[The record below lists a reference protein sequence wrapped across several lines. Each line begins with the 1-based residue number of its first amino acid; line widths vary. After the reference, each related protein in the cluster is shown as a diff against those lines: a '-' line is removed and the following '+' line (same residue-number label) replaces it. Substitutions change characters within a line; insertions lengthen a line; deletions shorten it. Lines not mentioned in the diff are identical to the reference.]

1 MRPRRGFTPRIS
13 GCGPRS
19 DGACTG
25 SGVRAPFLIALLSL
39 HRAGRKASAREPSQ
53 PWIRPPEQLLGRS
66 RQRAPVGASP
76 RGSAASRQGPGLVKN
91 DLPDTP
97 LPAPRSRVPSPSS
110 RLTSSTSATST
121 HPGLPG
127 PLLLRPGRSPAVF
140 LPAVHGRLL
149 DRLRDGFEASGAHRV
164 PLGCGSEAIV
174 RPAQRAGA
182 GAQRIRL
189 RSGGPAST
197 RSPRRPFTPAPHL
210 GRLRRSAG
218 GHLTRGVRCGVGGRH
233 RGWGRGGGRCRRRR
247 SGEVGGRWG
256 RGQRSSGRSGRGG

>member
-1 MRPRRGFTPRIS
+1 MRPRRGFTPRTS

-25 SGVRAPFLIALLSL
+25 SGVRAPFLMALLSL

-97 LPAPRSRVPSPSS
+97 LPAPRSRVPPPSS
-110 RLTSSTSATST
+110 RLTPSTSATST
-121 HPGLPG
+121 HPDLPG

-140 LPAVHGRLL
+140 LPAVHGRRL
-149 DRLRDGFEASGAHRV
+149 DRLRD
-164 PLGCGSEAIV
+164 
-174 RPAQRAGA
+174 
-182 GAQRIRL
+182 RL
-189 RSGGPAST
+189 RSQRRTPRPT
-197 RSPRRPFTPAPHL
+197 RLRKRSDRPTCAACWD
-210 GRLRRSAG
+210 RRSAD
-218 GHLTRGVRCGVGGRH
+218 TPAEWRVGVHPISASAFHPRPPSWPPASVRWRASHAGCPV
-233 RGWGRGGGRCRRRR
+233 RGWWAASR
-247 SGEVGGRWG
+247 VG
-256 RGQRSSGRSGRGG
+256 